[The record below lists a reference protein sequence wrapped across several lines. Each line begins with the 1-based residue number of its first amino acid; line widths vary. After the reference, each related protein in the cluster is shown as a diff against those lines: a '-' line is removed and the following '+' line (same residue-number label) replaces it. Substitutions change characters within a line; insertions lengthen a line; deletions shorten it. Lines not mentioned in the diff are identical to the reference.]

1 MSKSNP
7 SKNALTHGFY
17 ATDVVLAWE
26 DPKEFSKLHEALRD
40 EYWPDGFSEEAAIF
54 DMATWY
60 WKKRRLNVGSQLA
73 FHRQQEASAIAE
85 ASSNGWQGVADYI
98 ASIQGDGT
106 ADLARAA
113 VKSQTE
119 AAKLVY
125 DTINEYVAR
134 IGKPDD
140 ATAESKEKES
150 DAVVLKRLEGLKAL
164 HRQMNIPSSDLVP
177 LLRATEEFKLKQ
189 NVAEQAYRPDI
200 MEKELKLHAEI
211 DRRIEKAM
219 ILLARAKEHK
229 KFYGA
234 KSVNANQI
242 EATKLPPKSSHQS
255 DGS

>member
-1 MSKSNP
+1 MT
-7 SKNALTHGFY
+7 KNALTHGFY

-54 DMATWY
+54 DMAIWY

-73 FHRQQEASAIAE
+73 FHRQQEASAITA

-98 ASIQGDGT
+98 ASIRGDDT
-106 ADLARAA
+106 ADLRAA
-113 VKSQTE
+113 VKSQAE
-119 AAKLVY
+119 AVKLVF
-125 DTINEYVAR
+125 DTINEKVAG

-140 ATAESKEKES
+140 ATAESKEKRS
-150 DAVVLKRLEGLKAL
+150 DADVVAGLKAL
-164 HRQMNIPSSDLVP
+164 HKMAIDRRNDLVP
-177 LLRATEEFKLKQ
+177 LLRANEEFELNQ
-189 NVAEQAYRPDI
+189 NVAAQAYRPDI
-200 MEKELKLHAEI
+200 MERELKLHAEI

-219 ILLARAKEHK
+219 IRLARAKEHK

-234 KSVNANQI
+234 KSVDVKQNGV
-242 EATKLPPKSSHQS
+242 TSLPAKSSHES

>member
-1 MSKSNP
+1 LTQSNP
-7 SKNALTHGFY
+7 SKNAVTHGFY

-60 WKKRRLNVGSQLA
+60 WKKRRLNVGSQLV
-73 FHRQQEASAIAE
+73 FHRQQEASAITA

-98 ASIQGDGT
+98 ASIQGDDA
-106 ADLARAA
+106 ADAADSVHAA

-119 AAKLVY
+119 AIKLVY
-125 DTINEYVAR
+125 DTINKYVAR

-140 ATAESKEKES
+140 ATAEREEKNS
-150 DAVVLKRLEGLKAL
+150 DIEVLERLKKL
-164 HRQMNIPSSDLVP
+164 HRKMSGPSSNLVP
-177 LLRATEEFKLKQ
+177 LLRATEESKLNQ
-189 NVAEQAYRPDI
+189 HVAEQAYRPDI

-219 ILLARAKEHK
+219 IRLARAKEHK

-242 EATKLPPKSSHQS
+242 EATKLPPKSSDKS
-255 DGS
+255 DGI

>member
-1 MSKSNP
+1 LSKSNP
-7 SKNALTHGFY
+7 SKNAITHGLY
-17 ATDVVLAWE
+17 ATEVVLPWE

-40 EYWPDGFSEEAAIF
+40 EYWPDGFSEEAAIS
-54 DMATWY
+54 DMAIWY

-73 FHRQQEASAIAE
+73 FHRQQEASAIIA

-106 ADLARAA
+106 ADSVRAA

-119 AAKLVY
+119 AAKVVY
-125 DTINEYVAR
+125 DTINAYVAR

-150 DAVVLKRLEGLKAL
+150 DAVVLDRLERLKAL
-164 HRQMNIPSSDLVP
+164 HRQMNVPSSDLVP
-177 LLRATEEFKLKQ
+177 LLRATEEFKLSQ

-219 ILLARAKEHK
+219 KRLVQAKEYK
-229 KFYGA
+229 RFYDA
-234 KSVNANQI
+234 KSI
-242 EATKLPPKSSHQS
+242 ISLPAKSPLRS
-255 DGS
+255 

>member
-1 MSKSNP
+1 MKP
-7 SKNALTHGFY
+7 Y
-17 ATDVVLAWE
+17 
-26 DPKEFSKLHEALRD
+26 RD

-54 DMATWY
+54 DMASWY

-73 FHRQQEASAIAE
+73 FHRQPEASAITA

-106 ADLARAA
+106 PDSVHAA

-125 DTINEYVAR
+125 DRINEYVAR

-140 ATAESKEKES
+140 ATAESKKDS
-150 DAVVLKRLEGLKAL
+150 DAVVLDRLRIL

-177 LLRATEEFKLKQ
+177 LLRATKESKLNQ

-200 MEKELKLHAEI
+200 LEKELKLHAEI

-219 ILLARAKEHK
+219 IRLARAKEHK

-234 KSVNANQI
+234 KSIDMKQNGVTSLPA
-242 EATKLPPKSSHQS
+242 KLPHQS
-255 DGS
+255 DGA

>member
-1 MSKSNP
+1 
-7 SKNALTHGFY
+7 
-17 ATDVVLAWE
+17 
-26 DPKEFSKLHEALRD
+26 
-40 EYWPDGFSEEAAIF
+40 
-54 DMATWY
+54 MATWY

-73 FHRQQEASAIAE
+73 FHRQQEASPIAE

-98 ASIQGDGT
+98 AIQGDGT
-106 ADLARAA
+106 ADSVRAA

-125 DTINEYVAR
+125 DTINEHVAR

-140 ATAESKEKES
+140 ATAESKEKKS
-150 DAVVLKRLEGLKAL
+150 DAVVLERLEKLKAL
-164 HRQMNIPSSDLVP
+164 HRQMNVPSSDLVP

-189 NVAEQAYRPDI
+189 GVAEQAYRPDI

-234 KSVNANQI
+234 RSVSANQI
-242 EATKLPPKSSHQS
+242 EATKLPAKSSHQS